1 MNQQWVRTLSA
12 LSGAIAASL
21 VFLAPAIVQAHQA
34 VNFTGYSAGTV
45 VIKTGQRR
53 LYFVLTDN
61 TAMQYPVGVGRR
73 GMAWSGTAYVD
84 GKYLKPAWS
93 PPDMIKRE
101 NPRIPKVIPSGSP
114 SNPMGA
120 AALTLSGGNQY
131 AIHGTNAPGS
141 VGGFVSHGCIRM
153 YNSDVLDLYGRV
165 GLGTKVVVLP

>member
-1 MNQQWVRTLSA
+1 MNQQWMRSLSA

-73 GMAWSGTAYVD
+73 GMAWSGTAYID

-93 PPDMIKRE
+93 PPDTIKRE
-101 NPRIPKVIPSGSP
+101 NPRIPNVIPSGSP